1 MNKRRDVYMDNQQR
15 GLNTEIVLDE
25 ALKQANN
32 LTREVV
38 LLRAYIR
45 QLECEIGELEDKI
58 KMLESDSEESGE

>member
-1 MNKRRDVYMDNQQR
+1 MDNQQR

>member
-1 MNKRRDVYMDNQQR
+1 MDNQQR

-25 ALKQANN
+25 ALKQTNN

-45 QLECEIGELEDKI
+45 QLEGEIGELEDKI

>member
-1 MNKRRDVYMDNQQR
+1 MDNQQR

-25 ALKQANN
+25 ALKQVNN

-45 QLECEIGELEDKI
+45 QLEGKIGELEDKI

>member
-1 MNKRRDVYMDNQQR
+1 MDNQQR

-58 KMLESDSEESGE
+58 KMLESDSGESGE